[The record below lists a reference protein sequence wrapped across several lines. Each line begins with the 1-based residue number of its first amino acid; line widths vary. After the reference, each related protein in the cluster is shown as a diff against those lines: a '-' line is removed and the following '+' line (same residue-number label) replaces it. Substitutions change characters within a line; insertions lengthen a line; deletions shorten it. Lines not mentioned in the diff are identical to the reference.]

1 MRLTKRLII
10 GIGGSSLAAAAA
22 CLGAGLWFVSGLIED
37 NVRRQLDTG
46 ARQFSAEVATQ
57 SAKARTLARFTAAL
71 PDLAA
76 RFAADDRTGLAS
88 ALAPAWEAIKPEGFD
103 QFQYHVAPATSFLRL
118 HKPEKF
124 GDDLTAFRTTVVETL
139 RDHRV
144 VTGIENGVQGVGI
157 RAVVPIDRAGRGAGS
172 VEFGLTFGMDFARE
186 FSNRTGLR
194 VALVLDGADG
204 ARKLAASTFTG
215 EGILGEQLYAAA
227 AAAEETALGRRTMD
241 SRTWSLAGRPLKDY
255 SGRRIGTVVLA
266 ADTTELDAVFD
277 RALVVFLSLA
287 ASMLLGGAGL
297 TWWFE
302 RELGKPLTNLTDA
315 MDRIRAGELTT
326 SLPDPG
332 PVAEVRAMAGAI
344 ESLEVAMRAKL
355 AADESALGE
364 ARSRTDRGR
373 RREVRTEVFERT
385 IKDLLAEMSGSAD
398 HLMKTASAMS
408 DVADRTTTRSR
419 NAVGIAEA
427 TATTVGAV
435 AAAAEELSSSVHEV
449 SRRVEYSSSIAERAI
464 GEIAVTEDVVQT
476 LAVSGDRIGEV
487 VHLINSIAAQTNLLA
502 LNATIEAA
510 RAGDAG
516 RGFAIVAAEVKALAG
531 ETTRATE
538 AIASQV
544 GHIQSETQR
553 VVGAIGSI
561 GATIRELTEIAREM
575 SGAMADQDSATRE
588 IAENVQRAATG
599 SRDLSD
605 GIGAVE
611 MDAEKTGSAADG
623 VLGTAREI
631 SGFRERF
638 DREIHGYIDDL
649 KSA

>member
-76 RFAADDRTGLAS
+76 RFAADDRSGLMA
-88 ALAPAWEAIKPEGFD
+88 ALAPAWEAVRPEGFD
-103 QFQYHVAPATSFLRL
+103 QFQYHVAPATSFLRM

-124 GDDLTAFRTTVVETL
+124 GDDLTSFRATVVEAL
-139 RDHRV
+139 RDRRV

-157 RAVVPIDRAGRGAGS
+157 RAVVPVDRVGRSAGS
-172 VEFGLTFGMDFARE
+172 VEFGLTFGADFARE

-204 ARKLAASTFTG
+204 ARKLAASTFSDET
-215 EGILGEQLYAAA
+215 ILDKSLLASAAA
-227 AAAEETALGRRTMD
+227 ADETDLGRRSMD
-241 SRTWSLAGRPLKDY
+241 TRTWSLAGRPLKDY

-266 ADTTELDAVFD
+266 TDRTELDAVFD

-287 ASMLLGGAGL
+287 ALTLAGGAGL

-302 RELGKPLTNLTDA
+302 RELGKPLTRLTEA
-315 MDRIRAGELTT
+315 MDRIRSGEVSTE
-326 SLPDPG
+326 LPDPG
-332 PVAEVRAMAGAI
+332 PVAEVRAMAGAL
-344 ESLEVAMRAKL
+344 EALEVAMHAKL

-364 ARSRTDRGR
+364 AVRRTDRSR
-373 RREVRTEVFERT
+373 RREERTEAFEST
-385 IKDLLAEMSGSAD
+385 IKSLLVEMTDAAD
-398 HLMKTASAMS
+398 QLMTTASAMS
-408 DVADRTTTRSR
+408 AVADRTTTRSR

-449 SRRVEYSSSIAERAI
+449 SRRVEHSSIIAERAI
-464 GEIAVTEDVVQT
+464 GEISVTEDVVQT
-476 LAVSGDRIGEV
+476 LAVAGDRIGEV
-487 VHLINSIAAQTNLLA
+487 VDLINSIAAQTNLLA

-510 RAGDAG
+510 RAGEAG
-516 RGFAIVAAEVKALAG
+516 RGFAIVASEVKALAT

-538 AIASQV
+538 AIAGQV
-544 GHIQSETQR
+544 GHIQSETKR

-561 GATIRELTEIAREM
+561 GSTIRELTEIAREM
-575 SGAMADQDSATRE
+575 AGAMADQDSATRE

-611 MDAEKTGSAADG
+611 VDAEKTGTAADG

-649 KSA
+649 KTA